1 MVTLKP
7 LSVVRIIISLT
18 ILLLVIAA
26 SQIIVIADENGVLFL
41 SRRWTTLLAFTLVG
55 AILSICVLIFS
66 WSSFWPGIT
75 KLFQQ
80 GMNIMSRLRG
90 GNIVLLLLAISLY
103 CWMLLG
109 PLGYLFENYY
119 VRICFFWLLSLVGAL
134 LITVYLKSND
144 RFLQSYQDTS
154 WIGAMI
160 AAWIMI
166 AFGYQLAVMLPTISN
181 FPFSIGWSETS
192 RYYYASLFFSKKIYG
207 LELSPPVLHPSRYLM
222 QSVPFL
228 ISNLPLWFHRSWQVF
243 IWVATTLLIGYLLSR
258 RLSLT
263 NQRVKIT
270 LLLFMA
276 WAYIFLFQGPVYYH
290 LLVCVIIVLWG
301 FNQERFWK
309 SLFVVILASLWAG
322 ISRIN
327 WYPVPG
333 LLAAI
338 LFFLESRF
346 PPSDAYKSDQ
356 KIPKEMG
363 IYLVKPILWVS
374 VGTLIAFVTQAIYI
388 FWSGA
393 DLGEFTTS
401 FTSNLLWYRL
411 LPNPTFPLGII
422 PALILISGP
431 LLVIILR
438 GLRGIHRVRQ
448 FGMGVIVLILFVG
461 GVIVSTK
468 VGGGSNLHNLDGYLV
483 VLLVLGGYV
492 YFNKVTKID
501 SQENQSSKRIWLLTM
516 LVVLIPA
523 AYLLRLGG
531 PVSLIPRQQY
541 EQALETLNEMTSEVV
556 EKGED
561 VLFITERQLI
571 TFGILE
577 RIPLI
582 DNYETVFLME
592 MAMAGN
598 VDYLDEFHESLKNK
612 EYALIITDQQR
623 INYKGRD
630 FPFGEENDI
639 CVTEVTVPIL
649 KYYQREVLFKELGIE
664 ILAPRE

>member
-1 MVTLKP
+1 M
-7 LSVVRIIISLT
+7 LT

-26 SQIIVIADENGVLFL
+26 YQIIVIADQSGVLFL
-41 SRRWTTLLAFTLVG
+41 SRRWTTLLTLTVLG
-55 AILSICVLIFS
+55 AILSICMLIFS
-66 WSSFWPGIT
+66 WSSFWPRIT
-75 KLFQQ
+75 QLFQQ
-80 GMNIMSRLRG
+80 GMSSMSRLRG
-90 GNIVLLLLAISLY
+90 VNLALLVLAISIY

-119 VRICFFWLLSLVGAL
+119 VRICIFWLLGLVGAV
-134 LITVYLKSND
+134 LIIVYLKSDD
-144 RFLQSYQDTS
+144 RFLRSYQDTS
-154 WIGAMI
+154 WIGAII

-166 AFGYQLAVMLPTISN
+166 GFSYQLAVMLPTISD

-192 RYYYASLFFSKKIYG
+192 RYYYASLFFSQKIYG

-222 QSVPFL
+222 QSIPFL
-228 ISNLPLWFHRSWQVF
+228 ISDLPLWFHRFWQEF
-243 IWVATTLLIGYLLSR
+243 IWITTTLLTGYLLSR

-263 NQRVKIT
+263 PQRVKIT
-270 LLLFMA
+270 LLLFIA
-276 WAYIFLFQGPVYYH
+276 WAYLFLFQGPVYYH

-301 FNQERFWK
+301 YDQERFWK
-309 SLFVVILASLWAG
+309 SLFVVILASIWAG

-333 LLAAI
+333 LLAAT

-346 PPSDAYKSDQ
+346 PESDTDELRR
-356 KIPKEMG
+356 KISRQTV
-363 IYLVKPILWVS
+363 IYLFKPVLWVS
-374 VGTLIAFVTQAIYI
+374 LGTLVAFGSQADYI
-388 FWSGA
+388 LWSGA
-393 DLGEFTTS
+393 DPGEFTSS

-411 LPNPTFPLGII
+411 LPNSTFPLGII
-422 PALILISGP
+422 PAVLLISVP
-431 LLVIILR
+431 ILVIILR
-438 GLRGIHRVRQ
+438 GLRGIHWIRQ
-448 FGMGVIVLILFVG
+448 FGICLIVLILFIG

-468 VGGGSNLHNLDGYLV
+468 IGGGSNLHNLDAYLV
-483 VLLVLGGYV
+483 VLLVLGGYA
-492 YFNKVTKID
+492 YFNKISQRD
-501 SQENQSSKRIWLLTM
+501 SLQYQSSKRSWLLTM

-523 AYLLRLGG
+523 AYLLRIGG
-531 PVSLIPRQQY
+531 PVSLTSKQQY
-541 EQALETLNEMTSEVV
+541 EQALETLNEITSEVV
-556 EKGED
+556 NKGEE

-582 DNYETVFLME
+582 DKYETVFLME

-598 VDYLDEFHESLKNK
+598 DAYLNEFHESLRNR

-623 INYKGRD
+623 INYKGREL
-630 FPFGEENDI
+630 PFGEENDI
-639 CVTEVTVPIL
+639 WVTEVTVPLL